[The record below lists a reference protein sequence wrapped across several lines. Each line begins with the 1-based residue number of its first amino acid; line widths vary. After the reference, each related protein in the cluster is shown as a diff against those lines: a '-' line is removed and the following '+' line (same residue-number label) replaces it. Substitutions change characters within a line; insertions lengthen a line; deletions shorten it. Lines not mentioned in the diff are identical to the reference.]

1 MVQAWAFPEIHVVGM
16 SWTTPLGDDLD
27 DVWHRL
33 VSGEDGLRPW
43 ASALALRNDLAALV
57 PAVDPAAPPR
67 ERQHRLATTT
77 LLAAFRDAGLPVDQ
91 PDVAVVI
98 GTSYGAHL
106 DEEVGSLSRWAVDSA
121 AAIGYPGDPICV
133 STACSAGA
141 DSVAIG
147 AALIAGGCFRVAV
160 CGGVD
165 IVTDAK
171 RLGHSALGTMT
182 AQRLRAFDERHCGM
196 LLGEG
201 AGFVVLQRGPAG
213 SARPYARLRGYGGSN
228 DAAGMTTPD
237 PGGDSVAM
245 AVRRS
250 LHGSGVDLDDVA
262 VVSAHG
268 TGTPL
273 NDAAELLGLRT
284 LFAGL
289 PRFPLVFATKGA
301 LGHSLGACGAIEAIS
316 VVQALRTGLV
326 PPVCGL
332 EVPMAQA
339 VGVVRPGGPHRFDP
353 RRSDRTA
360 GISVT
365 LGFGGF
371 NTSLVFSG

>member
-1 MVQAWAFPEIHVVGM
+1 M
-16 SWTTPLGDDLD
+16 SWTTPLGDGLD

-33 VSGEDGLRPW
+33 LACADGLRPW
-43 ASALALRNDLAALV
+43 TSALRLRNELAAFV
-57 PAVDPAAPPR
+57 PTVDPAAPPH
-67 ERQHRLATTT
+67 ERQHELATTT
-77 LLAAFRDAGLPVDQ
+77 LLAAFHDAGLAVDA
-91 PDVAVVI
+91 PDVAVVL

-106 DEEVGSLSRWAVDSA
+106 DDATDSLSQWAVDSA

-133 STACSAGA
+133 STACSAGS
-141 DSVAIG
+141 DSIAVG
-147 AALIAGGCFRVAV
+147 AALIASGCCQVAV

-165 IVTDAK
+165 VVTDAK
-171 RLGHSALGTMT
+171 RLGHSALGTMS
-182 AQRLRAFDERHCGM
+182 AQRLRSFDERHCGM

-201 AGFVVLQRGPAG
+201 AGFVVLQGGSPAR
-213 SARPYARLRGYGGSN
+213 SYARLRGCGGAN
-228 DAAGMTTPD
+228 DAAGMTAPD
-237 PGGDSVAM
+237 PTGDSVAM

-250 LHGSGVDLDDVA
+250 LRAGGVDLSEVA

-273 NDAAELLGLRT
+273 NDTAEILGLRT

-289 PRFPLVFATKGA
+289 PHFPLVFGTKGA
-301 LGHSLGACGAIEAIS
+301 LGHALGACGAIEAIS

-332 EVPMAQA
+332 EVPTAQA
-339 VGVVRPGGPHRFDP
+339 AGLVRPGGPHRFEG
-353 RRSDRTA
+353 TT
-360 GISVT
+360 GVSVT

-371 NTSLVFSG
+371 NTSLVFSV